1 MRSRSI
7 EYFLSQRDVE
17 VLNSFIHSSVERSE
31 KYDGRIR
38 MAPRRLNTD
47 ELQKLYILK
56 LNEWDS
62 AVKAQVP
69 GSSYCYLDLIR
80 QGGVPCPIEGFL
92 KALMQVIEQAIPA
105 SRFQG
110 VVEKLE
116 TGLVECE
123 FLCSC
128 PSEPKDG

>member
-17 VLNSFIHSSVERSE
+17 VLNSFIRSSVERSE

-56 LNEWDS
+56 YNEWES

-69 GSSYCYLDLIR
+69 DSSYCYLDLIR
-80 QGGVPCPIEGFL
+80 QGVSCPIEVFL

-105 SRFQG
+105 GRFQG
-110 VVEKLE
+110 IVEKLE
-116 TGLVECE
+116 TGLIECE
-123 FLCSC
+123 YTCMC
-128 PSEPKDG
+128 PSEPK

>member
-17 VLNSFIHSSVERSE
+17 VLNSFIRSSVERSE

-47 ELQKLYILK
+47 DLQKLYIAK
-56 LNEWDS
+56 YGEWDK
-62 AVKAQVP
+62 AVKAEVP
-69 GSSYCYLDLIR
+69 DGASCYLDLIR
-80 QGGVPCPIEGFL
+80 EGDAPCPIEGFL

-128 PSEPKDG
+128 PSEPRDE

>member
-7 EYFLSQRDVE
+7 EYFLSQREIE
-17 VLNSFIHSSVERSE
+17 VLNSFIRVSVERSE

-56 LNEWDS
+56 LNEWKS

-69 GSSYCYLDLIR
+69 DSSYC
-80 QGGVPCPIEGFL
+80 
-92 KALMQVIEQAIPA
+92 
-105 SRFQG
+105 
-110 VVEKLE
+110 
-116 TGLVECE
+116 
-123 FLCSC
+123 
-128 PSEPKDG
+128 